1 MNLTKSKLIF
11 NSKTKYDN
19 LEIDDRYG
27 SYFLRFTTIDK
38 SGVISG
44 ITKEFK
50 NNNISMKTML
60 QKDQSPNSTNAT
72 IVITTHQCLRKR
84 HKKSFE
90 KDRFSKICSK
100 KNRND
105 KN

>member
-1 MNLTKSKLIF
+1 MNLTRSKLIF

-60 QKDQSPNSTNAT
+60 QKDQSPNSANAT
-72 IVITTHQCLRKR
+72 IVITTHKCSEKNI
-84 HKKSFE
+84 KKL
-90 KDRFSKICSK
+90 
-100 KNRND
+100 
-105 KN
+105 